1 MSILAASGA
10 AAAAAATTEPDV
22 VGAVQAAWAVAL
34 VIWGLFIAYVLGA
47 FRAANLIVP
56 MRLAPTTGV
65 APVFVLLAV
74 TVFAWLGTQVAFFS
88 FIRYRLPTSET
99 GAVNI
104 AMLAP
109 ADMAFL
115 GTIPALVGLAVMMM
129 GDVLVKPTL
138 PRELGWTLD
147 RVRGSIWRGLLA
159 MVSVLPLM
167 TGAGILLQMLYI
179 AVGYAHPR
187 EHEMLTV
194 LGKTRDEVTKI
205 VIVGG
210 ATLLVPIFEEFLF
223 RGHLQTILVRL
234 FTPRP
239 PGLPAPQGF
248 PVVQDGDVIPAEG
261 TVATAAMNVPQPPPQ
276 EPEAPRDASPAGK
289 WAAIAIASLVFAV
302 MHPGWTWPL
311 IFLLS
316 LGLGYAYERTGNLWV
331 PVVMHLSFNSAQTAI
346 FLLFHDS
353 L

>member
-1 MSILAASGA
+1 MSILAAAGAA
-10 AAAAAATTEPDV
+10 AAAAAATTQPEV
-22 VGAVQAAWAVAL
+22 IGAVQAAWAVAL
-34 VIWGLFIAYVLGA
+34 VVWGLFVAYLLGA
-47 FRAANLIVP
+47 FRAANLNVP
-56 MRLAPTTGV
+56 MRLAPTTGI

-88 FIRYRLPTSET
+88 IIRERLPRNES
-99 GAVNI
+99 GAVNV

-115 GTIPALVGLAVMMM
+115 GTIPALVGLAVMMI

-147 RVRGSIWRGLLA
+147 RLRGAIWRGLLA
-159 MVSVLPLM
+159 MVSVMPLM
-167 TGAGILLQMLYI
+167 LGAGILLQMFYH
-179 AVGYAHPR
+179 AVGYEHPR

-234 FTPRP
+234 FTPRTLGP
-239 PGLPAPQGF
+239 IAPQGF
-248 PVVQDGDVIPAEG
+248 PVVQDEALDPMEG
-261 TVATAAMNVPQPPPQ
+261 AAATPAMNVPTPPQ
-276 EPEAPRDASPAGK
+276 EPEAPRDG
-289 WAAIAIASLVFAV
+289 
-302 MHPGWTWPL
+302 
-311 IFLLS
+311 LS
-316 LGLGYAYERTGNLWV
+316 TG
-331 PVVMHLSFNSAQTAI
+331 ATI
-346 FLLFHDS
+346 DGT
-353 L
+353 

>member
-1 MSILAASGA
+1 MSILAAAGA
-10 AAAAAATTEPDV
+10 GAAAATTQPDV
-22 VGAVQAAWAVAL
+22 VGAVQAAWAVAF
-34 VIWGLFIAYVLGA
+34 VAWGLLIAYLLGA
-47 FRAANLIVP
+47 FRGASLIVP

-65 APVFVLLAV
+65 AGVFVLLAV

-88 FIRYRLPTSET
+88 VIRYRLPTSET

-115 GTIPALVGLAVMMM
+115 GTIPALVGLAVMMI

-147 RVRGSIWRGLLA
+147 RLRGAMWRGPLA

-167 TGAGILLQMLYI
+167 MGAGVLLQMLYVV
-179 AVGYAHPR
+179 VGYERPR

-239 PGLPAPQGF
+239 PTPRAPQGF
-248 PVVQDGDVIPAEG
+248 PVVQDDAVAPAG
-261 TVATAAMNVPQPPPQ
+261 AVATPAINVPPSTPP
-276 EPEAPRDASPAGK
+276 EEVEALRDASPAGK

-311 IFLLS
+311 IFL
-316 LGLGYAYERTGNLWV
+316 
-331 PVVMHLSFNSAQTAI
+331 
-346 FLLFHDS
+346 
-353 L
+353 

>member
-1 MSILAASGA
+1 MSILAAVA
-10 AAAAAATTEPDV
+10 DAAAAATTQPEV
-22 VGAVQAAWAVAL
+22 VGSVQAAWAVAL
-34 VIWGLFIAYVLGA
+34 VGWGLFAAGLLGA
-47 FRAANLIVP
+47 FRWGNLNVP
-56 MRLAPTTGV
+56 MRLAPTTPI

-74 TVFAWLGTQVAFFS
+74 TVFAWLGTQVVFFS
-88 FIRYRLPTSET
+88 IIRDRLPRNES
-99 GAVNI
+99 GAVNV

-115 GTIPALVGLAVMMM
+115 GTIPALVGLAVMMI
-129 GDVLVKPTL
+129 GDALVKPTL

-147 RVRGSIWRGLLA
+147 RLRGAIWRGLLA
-159 MVSVLPLM
+159 MVSVMPLM
-167 TGAGILLQMLYI
+167 LGAGILLQMFYNV
-179 AVGYAHPR
+179 VGYEHPR

-194 LGKTRDEVTKI
+194 LGKTRDELTKI

-239 PGLPAPQGF
+239 PRPRPPQGF
-248 PVVQDGDVIPAEG
+248 PVVQDENVVPAEG
-261 TVATAAMNVPQPPPQ
+261 DAATPAMSIPPPA
-276 EPEAPRDASPAGK
+276 PPDVEAPRDASPAGK
-289 WAAIAIASLVFAV
+289 WGAIAIASLVFAV